1 MSVNEALLRRILSS
15 ADDIPSA
22 PLALRLIVNRLRI
35 QIRANPPF
43 LSEGVAELRD
53 HLRQNPKS
61 RDIIASL

>member
-15 ADDIPSA
+15 RDDIPSA

-35 QIRANPPF
+35 QIRADPPF
-43 LSEGVAELRD
+43 LAEGVAELRD

-61 RDIIASL
+61 RAIVATL